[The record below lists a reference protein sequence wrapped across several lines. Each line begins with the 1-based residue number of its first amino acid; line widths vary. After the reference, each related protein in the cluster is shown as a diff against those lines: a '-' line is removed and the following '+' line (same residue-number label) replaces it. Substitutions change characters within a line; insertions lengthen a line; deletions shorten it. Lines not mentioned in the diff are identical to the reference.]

1 MSTPE
6 QLVSD
11 FLNMWAEPDGFARAI
26 ETMFTDT
33 AVYENVGMSKTT
45 GIAEGVAFANEFGGS
60 GGGGSTIRVDVLASA
75 ANGNTVL
82 NERIDHIVEGDGTVR
97 MSIRVMGIFEVEGDK
112 ITGWRDYFD
121 TAGLFRDMAG
131 QA

>member
-11 FLNMWAEPDGFARAI
+11 FLNMWAEPGGFARAI

-33 AVYENVGMSKTT
+33 TVYENVGMSKTT
-45 GIAEGVAFANEFGGS
+45 GIAEGMAFAKEFSES
-60 GGGGSTIRVDVLASA
+60 GAGSTMKVDILASA
-75 ANGNTVL
+75 ASGNIVM
-82 NERIDHIVEGDGTVR
+82 NERIDHIVEGDGTLR
-97 MSIRVMGIFEVEGDK
+97 MSIRVMGIFEVEGGK
-112 ITGWRDYFD
+112 IAGWRDYFD